1 MACGTGL
8 IARLAS
14 QRVGASGAVTAID
27 IAPDMIEVARTVAVP
42 DGGAKIDWHIADAAT
57 LPIADAAVDV
67 VLCQMG
73 LMFIET
79 GPPRSPKCGEC

>member
-1 MACGTGL
+1 L
-8 IARLAS
+8 VR
-14 QRVGASGAVTAID
+14 
-27 IAPDMIEVARTVAVP
+27 PVP
-42 DGGAKIDWHIADAAT
+42 DGGAKIDWHIADAAA